1 MNMGNRM
8 ATEDEWALDP
18 SVLVMRRVFEHI
30 EGAQEKLLHY
40 LGISPFDTRLRLWRE
55 TALKFFEKSWVQ
67 AKKYGIDLEEKQ
79 AAAVYVHCLIQALN
93 NYGIVVAREAFPNDE
108 KITRLLKETLP

>member
-1 MNMGNRM
+1 MNMGNMM

-18 SVLVMRRVFEHI
+18 SVLVMRRVFEYI
-30 EGAQEKLLHY
+30 GEAQTKLLQH

-67 AKKYGIDLEEKQ
+67 AKKYRINLEEKQ
-79 AAAVYVHCLIQALN
+79 AATVYVHCLIRALN
-93 NYGIVVAREAFPNDE
+93 MYGIEVALEAFPHDE